1 MNRKMT
7 LLLLAAVTAIL
18 PAVAVADV
26 MVTGTITLE
35 SYHHHTAFEL
45 QPGPN
50 YGAANSTNSIG
61 WIAGTGE
68 TMGTIDLQGSLYVQ
82 TEMINV
88 LDLNFTVSNPAA
100 PASFMGL
107 YLNVSSSTFNSGT
120 IMVISDYQVSFAGM
134 EATPVTSYSAGDPSI
149 GMSVASPHDSIV
161 AVDLSQNPHL
171 VITSFVPT
179 QTLYISFI
187 LPPGYYAGSSAI
199 LTGQFVALA

>member
-1 MNRKMT
+1 MNKKLT
-7 LLLLAAVTAIL
+7 LLLVAAVTAIL

-26 MVTGTITLE
+26 LVTGQLTLE

-61 WIAGTGE
+61 WMPLQGT
-68 TMGTIDLQGSLYVQ
+68 TMGQLDLEGSYYVQ

-88 LDLNFTVSNPAA
+88 LDLNFTLSNPAA

-107 YLNVSSSTFNSGT
+107 YLNVSSSTFSSGT
-120 IMVISDYQVSFAGM
+120 VMVISDFAISFSVL
-134 EATPVTSYSAGDPSI
+134 ESTPVTHYSAGDPSI
-149 GMSVASPHDSIV
+149 SLSVGSPHTNIV
-161 AVDLSQNPHL
+161 AVDLSENPHL
-171 VITSFVPT
+171 LVTSFTPG
-179 QTLYISFI
+179 QTLYVGFI

-199 LTGQFVALA
+199 LTGQFVAVS